1 VTCCK
6 NFVAPLD
13 IGSIRQSEQETI
25 SYRLN
30 DDRGLRQVAGR
41 RIHELNESERASR
54 GTRELV
60 QEGLREVLVDKTHS
74 VVKSVLRS
82 PMRG

>member
-1 VTCCK
+1 
-6 NFVAPLD
+6 
-13 IGSIRQSEQETI
+13 
-25 SYRLN
+25 
-30 DDRGLRQVAGR
+30 
-41 RIHELNESERASR
+41 
-54 GTRELV
+54 V